1 MQAAVQRAADELQLD
16 LGKNVVLRDEA
27 AAHAQDAKKHMQ
39 KLSERTAQVS
49 LNRMLSF
56 AQLSKGCLHIHRDF
70 ICRSSRRFKQI
81 AKQSAR
87 RCPRR

>member
-1 MQAAVQRAADELQLD
+1 MQAAAQKAADELQLD

-49 LNRMLSF
+49 LRWMSPHVE
-56 AQLSKGCLHIHRDF
+56 QPDPVSIHV
-70 ICRSSRRFKQI
+70 
-81 AKQSAR
+81 
-87 RCPRR
+87 